1 MSKSKGDNNQ
11 NNLIG
16 YSDSAIR
23 NNSAVVQY
31 CRTSMAALSGC
42 TAGNYRH
49 TSIKNKIATTLVRIL

>member
-1 MSKSKGDNNQ
+1 MSKNKSDNH

-16 YSDSAIR
+16 YSDTAIR

-42 TAGNYRH
+42 TAG
-49 TSIKNKIATTLVRIL
+49 KIQRK